1 MKIAYVL
8 LIAMIL
14 AAASPAARAETAG
27 TPPDSQ
33 QPSAAAVGM
42 TTAEPSPALPAGNI
56 SGAEKALSIAMEAGE
71 GYRPRDRVGILDA
84 IVGLVL
90 VAAGPW
96 NIPLAANYLGT
107 RAAEVQLTQTVGEL
121 TNPFV
126 RARSGSSSAF
136 PTDEETLFKRAVTER
151 EIYSIICQEL
161 YDLACAD
168 SESALRVAQR
178 VKDPYWKA
186 YAFTVVGEAQINTD
200 RIDQARQPYK
210 DAVDFAAG
218 LDSRRIKAVV
228 ASRVFGAALRIVR
241 AHPRDSAELYA
252 MGAPLITPDYL
263 KSRTDEAFDDSV
275 HAYALM
281 IALSAISDAKEGAA
295 KLRAIENE
303 DVRRAVALQ
312 AGLIA
317 YPFMFEPSTAEPS
330 GGIAELLVGEFGD
343 ASIDAKV
350 RKWCYAGTGAS
361 EFAPDGASGK
371 PLSRLY
377 LETIGMDVFTPQ
389 GLAKWGQTVSLLTQY
404 DLPAARKIC
413 LPLAMLPK
421 QPDTPI
427 LSAAADSQWL
437 AVALVLHR
445 GEVSVVAE
453 EVNKAN
459 LRFLAGQWW
468 DIVRTIYKLDP
479 DSSLQVLKQT
489 RTAELRAIGDAALLD
504 LTSGDERQDLLKDL
518 STCLSACFGVR
529 IRGISS
535 QWRRINGY
543 RYDDTQCIYLGS
555 VLAAVA
561 KQDPK
566 KADELIATAPRD
578 WLRRRLLRIV
588 VSAPTLDGDTVRA
601 VIADAPKD
609 EQAVAYS
616 ERYGARYYVRQDTDS
631 GVARFQK
638 ALGNTGDKC
647 FLLPSGIIGRWHT
660 SGRLNAECRQEVA
673 DDLSGFVTSLAAADE
688 KEAEKVVAA
697 LQDPALKCQAYRILA
712 LVIGANDKA
721 KALPLLDQATAAAE
735 KIDNDGDRADATS
748 DIAVTLGKFDP
759 ARGLSL
765 ANRLKDP
772 GYKAWALA
780 MLATRQPSA
789 STPSAVEMLSA
800 ADKEI
805 EHVEDSKRRAYL
817 GYVLARAWLG
827 VNRDQVLA
835 DLDAPVFRA
844 NSW

>member
-1 MKIAYVL
+1 MKIAYLL
-8 LIAMIL
+8 LITMVL
-14 AAASPAARAETAG
+14 AAGSPPAWAETAG
-27 TPPDSQ
+27 APPGSQ
-33 QPSAAAVGM
+33 QPPAAAVGM
-42 TTAEPSPALPAGNI
+42 TIVEPSPPLPAGNV
-56 SGAEKALSIAMEAGE
+56 SGAEKALSIAMEASE
-71 GYRPRDRVGILDA
+71 SYRPRDRVGIFDV

-90 VAAGPW
+90 VAGGPW

-107 RAAEVQLTQTVGEL
+107 RAAEVQMTQNVGEL

-126 RARSGSSSAF
+126 RARSSGSAF
-136 PTDEETLFKRAVTER
+136 PTDEETLFKRAVTEL

-168 SESALRVAQR
+168 SESAVRVAQR

-186 YAFTVVGEAQINTD
+186 YAFTVVGEAQVNMG
-200 RIDQARQPYK
+200 RVDQARQPYK
-210 DAVDFAAG
+210 DAVDFASG

-228 ASRVFGAALRIVR
+228 ASRVLGTALKIIR
-241 AHPRDSAELYA
+241 AHPRDSAELYSIA
-252 MGAPLITPDYL
+252 APLIAPDYL

-303 DVRRAVALQ
+303 DVRKAVALQ

-317 YPFMFEPSTAEPS
+317 YPFTFEPSTAEPS

-437 AVALVLHR
+437 AVALPLNQ
-445 GEVSVVAE
+445 GQGSVAD

-459 LRFLAGQWW
+459 MRFLAGQWW

-489 RTAELRAIGDAALLD
+489 RVFALRAIGDAALLD

-535 QWRRINGY
+535 QWRKINGY
-543 RYDDTQCIYLGS
+543 TNDNPQCIYLGS

-566 KADELIATAPRD
+566 KAAELIATAPRE

-588 VSAPTLDGDTVRA
+588 VSDPTLDGDTVRA

-616 ERYGARYYVRQDTDS
+616 ERYAARYYVRQDTDS
-631 GVARFQK
+631 GVARFQN
-638 ALGNTGDKC
+638 ALVDTGDKC
-647 FLLPSGIIGRWHT
+647 FLLLSGIVGRWPPT
-660 SGRLNAECRQEVA
+660 QGRLKDECRQEIA
-673 DDLSGFVTSLAAADE
+673 DDLSGFVVSLAAVDE
-688 KEAEKVVAA
+688 KKAESVIAV
-697 LQDPALKCQAYRILA
+697 LQDPALKCQAYRVLA
-712 LVIGANDKA
+712 LVIGANDNA

-748 DIAVTLGKFDP
+748 EIAVTLGKFDP
-759 ARGLSL
+759 GRGLGL
-765 ANRLKDP
+765 ANQLKDP
-772 GYKAWALA
+772 GYKVWALA

-789 STPSAVEMLSA
+789 SSPSAVEMLSA
-800 ADKEI
+800 AEKEI
-805 EHVEDSKRRAYL
+805 EHVKDSKRRAYL

-827 VNRDQVLA
+827 VDRDQVLA
-835 DLDAPVFRA
+835 DLDAPAFRA